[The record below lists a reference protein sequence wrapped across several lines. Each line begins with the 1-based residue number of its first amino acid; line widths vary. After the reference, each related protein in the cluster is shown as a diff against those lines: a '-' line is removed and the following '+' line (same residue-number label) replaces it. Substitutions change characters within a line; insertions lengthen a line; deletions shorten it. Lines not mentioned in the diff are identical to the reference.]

1 METTNENKPKENKAE
16 LRALLLGG
24 ILPLVVYTV
33 VEEMYG
39 IVAGLI
45 CGMVLGVLE
54 ITFEK
59 LKHGKVETITWI
71 GNGLLLGLGS
81 VSLLTQE
88 GVWFRLQPAILEAGM
103 AAVLIISVITEKPFL
118 LLLARKQKTIEKM
131 PPVMQPLF
139 EKFLSGFTLRI
150 AIFFLLHAG
159 LAAYAA
165 LYWSTRAWM
174 LLKGVGFTSSFIVYG
189 LIEVLF
195 FRRSARRILTRPQSH
210 TP

>member
-1 METTNENKPKENKAE
+1 MENANEIKPKENKAE

-45 CGMVLGVLE
+45 CGMVLGILE

-59 LKHGKVETITWI
+59 IKHGKVETITWI

-81 VSLLTQE
+81 ISLLTQE

-103 AAVLIISVITEKPFL
+103 AAALIISVITQKPFL
-118 LLLARKQKTIEKM
+118 LLLARKQKTIERM
-131 PPVMQPLF
+131 PPVMQPIF

-174 LLKGVGFTSSFIVYG
+174 LLKGVGFTGSFIVYG

-195 FRRSARRILTRPQSH
+195 FRCNARRILTRPPSH